1 MSPDSTDPLDSE
13 RFTWTATKGGR
24 VLLSFEGRQVVTLT
38 GKKAELFL
46 SRIEGADPRRAQL
59 LMAKATGNFKR
70 GS

>member
-1 MSPDSTDPLDSE
+1 MTDPLDSE
-13 RFTWTATKGGR
+13 RFAWTSTKDGR

-46 SRIEGADPRRAQL
+46 ERIAGVDSRRAQL

-70 GS
+70 RG